1 MKSLEALKSLSKK
14 TSPMK
19 TSPMKTSL
27 FATVAFL
34 LFQIIA
40 LVINVVINWTM
51 ISWIKNLDQIKC
63 ECSENWK
70 KSGLEYWAYF
80 ALFMSVITFV
90 LNVFFYFT
98 HGKSFEFNPYFMGLF
113 SIFSFM
119 NTIGTLL
126 YIYNLK
132 SINCEC
138 SEDMKREILYIYNW
152 LKIALLIISLVLIVA
167 FVASFGSMIK
177 KKGNQ

>member
-1 MKSLEALKSLSKK
+1 MKSLQTLKSLSPSIKI
-14 TSPMK
+14 SP
-19 TSPMKTSL
+19 
-27 FATVAFL
+27 FATVVFL
-34 LFQIIA
+34 LLQIIE
-40 LVINVVINWTM
+40 LVINVIISWTT
-51 ISWIKNLDQIKC
+51 ISWIQNLDQIQC

-80 ALFMSVITFV
+80 TLFMSVITFI
-90 LNVFFYFT
+90 LNVFFHFSYNKAFN
-98 HGKSFEFNPYFMGLF
+98 FNPYFMGLF

-132 SINCEC
+132 SIDCEC

-152 LKIALLIISLVLIVA
+152 FKIALLIITLILIVA
-167 FVASFGSMIK
+167 FIFRQNETLRGI
-177 KKGNQ
+177 

>member
-1 MKSLEALKSLSKK
+1 MKSLDTFKSL
-14 TSPMK
+14 SPMK
-19 TSPMKTSL
+19 TNLIKTSP
-27 FATVAFL
+27 FATVVFV

-40 LVINVVINWTM
+40 LAINVVINWTM
-51 ISWIKNLDQIKC
+51 ISWIQNLDKIEC

-80 ALFMSVITFV
+80 AIFMSVVTFV

-98 HGKSFEFNPYFMGLF
+98 NGKSFEFNPYFMGLF

-132 SINCEC
+132 SIDCKC

-152 LKIALLIISLVLIVA
+152 FKIALLIITLILIVA
-167 FVASFGSMIK
+167 FIASFGSMIVKNK
-177 KKGNQ
+177 K